1 MSGPGAI
8 ARRVVMAAS
17 RFCPAARR
25 ESGVRAPLRHTT
37 RTPDNR
43 HL

>member
-25 ESGVRAPLRHTT
+25 ESGGARPAAAYNADTG
-37 RTPDNR
+37 
-43 HL
+43 